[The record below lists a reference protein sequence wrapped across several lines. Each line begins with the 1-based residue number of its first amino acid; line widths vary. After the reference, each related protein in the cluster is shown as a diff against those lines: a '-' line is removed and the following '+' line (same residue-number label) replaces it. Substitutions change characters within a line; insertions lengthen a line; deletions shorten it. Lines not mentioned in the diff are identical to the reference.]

1 MGLNRLKWS
10 RYFVVTALAALLI
23 LAAGCGLTGSQDKK
37 DMGQDKPRVEEQD
50 KSETPP
56 VSPQPTEEQVEIT
69 LYFSDDQAMFL
80 KPEKRTVEKGGKPL
94 AELLIE
100 QLIAG
105 PRTEGLHRTI
115 PEEAKLI
122 SVEIVDGVAFVNFS
136 REMQTKHWGGS
147 TGERMT
153 SQSVAHTLAQLPEV
167 EKVQF
172 LIEGKKEEAI
182 WGHGYTGEP
191 IAPEAE
197 IISEE

>member
-1 MGLNRLKWS
+1 MRGNVMRGN
-10 RYFVVTALAALLI
+10 RYFMLTALAVLLVFVI
-23 LAAGCGLTGSQDKK
+23 GCGLTGSKDKK
-37 DMGQDKPRVEEQD
+37 DVGQDEPRVEEQEN
-50 KSETPP
+50 SETPP

-94 AELLIE
+94 ADLLIE
-100 QLIAG
+100 QLIEG

-122 SVEIVDGVAFVNFS
+122 SVEVVDGVAFVNFS

-172 LIEGKKEEAI
+172 LIEGQKEEAI

-191 IAPEAE
+191 ITPEKE
-197 IISEE
+197 IVSED

>member
-1 MGLNRLKWS
+1 MRSKRIRHT
-10 RYFVVTALAALLI
+10 RYFGLTVLVVLLALVI
-23 LAAGCGLTGSQDKK
+23 GCGLTGSQDKNNMDQNK
-37 DMGQDKPRVEEQD
+37 SQVEEQD
-50 KSETPP
+50 NSQTPP
-56 VSPQPTEEQVEIT
+56 VNPQPTEEQVEIT

-94 AELLIE
+94 ANLLIE
-100 QLIAG
+100 QLIEG

-122 SVEIVDGVAFVNFS
+122 SVEVVDGVAFVNFS

-147 TGERMT
+147 AGERMT

-191 IAPEAE
+191 VAPESD
-197 IISEE
+197 IISGE